1 MAARV
6 SCRLGHRHRVD
17 LDDPRRTE
25 PSFLAGEHMPE
36 SWRELH
42 RATVLL
48 KCDGPAQQGSGV
60 SPPEIRS
67 CPSQIW
73 AGLYAQRGVVLG
85 FLKIDHS
92 SWVWMAGPR
101 LEGES
106 HVQCV

>member
-60 SPPEIRS
+60 SPPGNPKLSLADLGRTLRATGRS
-67 CPSQIW
+67 
-73 AGLYAQRGVVLG
+73 L
-85 FLKIDHS
+85 
-92 SWVWMAGPR
+92 R
-101 LEGES
+101 LFKD
-106 HVQCV
+106 